1 MKRGLHAQFVK
12 LWDGMTFII
21 GCGCLSEEVK
31 VELNKEVSDNKD
43 GDLCWYSTVTRGCIE
58 EDLENLAFKEG
69 QEKTFGKI
77 FIEFEERV
85 G

>member
-1 MKRGLHAQFVK
+1 MVIYVG
-12 LWDGMTFII
+12 I
-21 GCGCLSEEVK
+21 
-31 VELNKEVSDNKD
+31 
-43 GDLCWYSTVTRGCIE
+43 YSTVTRGCIE